1 MITGIYK
8 ITSPVGLI
16 YIGQSGDIHSRWYAY
31 KNFRCKPQKKLYESF
46 MIHGVNN
53 HNFEIIEECE
63 YEKLFIRE
71 KYYIDLY
78 KSFEIGLNIKT
89 GGSRPKVKLNKEVK
103 PQRTNLLTEIQTIRF
118 SKKDIEIMEDLK
130 KMRIKPDEFLRI
142 AFREKVQRDLK
153 ELIMREQYR
162 NSKEYCPF

>member
-1 MITGIYK
+1 MK
-8 ITSPVGLI
+8 
-16 YIGQSGDIHSRWYAY
+16 Q
-31 KNFRCKPQKKLYESF
+31 
-46 MIHGVNN
+46 
-53 HNFEIIEECE
+53 
-63 YEKLFIRE
+63 
-71 KYYIDLY
+71 
-78 KSFEIGLNIKT
+78 
-89 GGSRPKVKLNKEVK
+89 
-103 PQRTNLLTEIQTIRF
+103 LTEIQTIRF